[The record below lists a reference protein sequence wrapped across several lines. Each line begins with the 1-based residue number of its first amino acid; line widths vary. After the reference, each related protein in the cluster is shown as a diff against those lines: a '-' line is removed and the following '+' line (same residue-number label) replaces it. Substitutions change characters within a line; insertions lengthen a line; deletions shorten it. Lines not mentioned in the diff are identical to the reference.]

1 MIISCFPF
9 KSWPLKTRC
18 SHTEE
23 SISRKSIKGRKPKK
37 PLEHLPKTDKCA
49 MICNWL
55 ENVQNEK
62 ENISYK
68 DESDDDLS
76 HDSDYYSEVNTKKR
90 SFQNLHTF
98 QLQEEKWER
107 GYLNFN
113 ISKHNQKSIKIYE
126 NRLWRPQTTLV

>member
-1 MIISCFPF
+1 
-9 KSWPLKTRC
+9 
-18 SHTEE
+18 
-23 SISRKSIKGRKPKK
+23 
-37 PLEHLPKTDKCA
+37 